1 MSKEYVGDSR
11 NDRFLVTYVI
21 KVSGLFLRTYK
32 FFHFVLYRQIVK
44 C

>member
-11 NDRFLVTYVI
+11 NDSANGRPLNQHQYGTTHLQYHGSI
-21 KVSGLFLRTYK
+21 YLE
-32 FFHFVLYRQIVK
+32 HIV